1 MKKTIILL
9 SLSLF
14 IVSCSKEI
22 PPTPIPNP
30 KPPIENRDD
39 ISQYDARVWDGV
51 KRGGVF
57 YEIFIRSFADSNGDG
72 IGDIRGITAKL
83 DYLNQLGVS
92 GIWITPIHPSPSY
105 HGYDVDDYFE
115 IKKEYG
121 TLSDFEELT
130 NKAKSLGIKV
140 ILDLVINHTS
150 KNHQWFTKAISSID
164 NKFRDYYLFAES
176 SNIDKQIS
184 SGFIPMTSFYVP
196 GEWHNVPTGTLG
208 YKYMGMFSDWM
219 PDINY
224 GNYDTC
230 EHSAPFR
237 EMIDISNFWL
247 EKGIAGFRLDA
258 VKHIYQ
264 SEISDE
270 NPIFLR
276 KFYDKLKLEKPDLY
290 MIGENLSGNYK
301 DVSPYYKGLPALFN
315 FDAWYK
321 LIYVI
326 ENSHAKWYPND
337 MITMEESFSSF
348 RSDAVNA
355 TKLSNHDEDRT
366 LSRLGGDLAR
376 AKIAAAILLTVSG
389 SPYIYYG
396 EEIGMLGLKSSG
408 DENVREPFIWDTFL
422 SDSYR
427 TTWLK
432 PIYSTDTNV
441 MPLEQQ
447 KRDLKSIYRVYE
459 KFIKLRNTYPALAYG
474 KMTSPSNLD
483 SYEKNFM
490 VFFREFQGE
499 KLLIIHNVSNNNS
512 SFATSEPI
520 KKAIADMGKV
530 TFSKINSENY
540 SINMPPYSS
549 IIFEL

>member
-1 MKKTIILL
+1 
-9 SLSLF
+9 
-14 IVSCSKEI
+14 
-22 PPTPIPNP
+22 
-30 KPPIENRDD
+30 
-39 ISQYDARVWDGV
+39 
-51 KRGGVF
+51 
-57 YEIFIRSFADSNGDG
+57 
-72 IGDIRGITAKL
+72 
-83 DYLNQLGVS
+83 
-92 GIWITPIHPSPSY
+92 
-105 HGYDVDDYFE
+105 
-115 IKKEYG
+115 
-121 TLSDFEELT
+121 
-130 NKAKSLGIKV
+130 
-140 ILDLVINHTS
+140 
-150 KNHQWFTKAISSID
+150 
-164 NKFRDYYLFAES
+164 
-176 SNIDKQIS
+176 
-184 SGFIPMTSFYVP
+184 
-196 GEWHNVPTGTLG
+196 
-208 YKYMGMFSDWM
+208 MGMFSDWM